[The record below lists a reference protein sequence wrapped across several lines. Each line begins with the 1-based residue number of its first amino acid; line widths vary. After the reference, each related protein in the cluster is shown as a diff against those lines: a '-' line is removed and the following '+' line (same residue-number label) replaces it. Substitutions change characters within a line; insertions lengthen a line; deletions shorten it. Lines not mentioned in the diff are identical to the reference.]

1 LNFSKKLIWVITDGS
16 QGMISQG
23 MGLAQQFNNNILSIK
38 TNLLFPWSK
47 LQPGILPIFPWIFL
61 NDLNFTSPPDIVIS
75 CGRKSVYLSIYL
87 KKKYKNIINIHIQNP
102 KTNFKYFNYIIAPEH
117 DSIRGNNVINSI
129 GALHKFNKNIFKEV
143 LDDNFSLPKKNLIS
157 VIIGGSNN
165 HYNFSIKEIEK
176 LISKIK
182 NLKKYNLKY
191 NFLIIFS
198 RRTTNEARNLIAE
211 KLSNISRIVEDT
223 EKNPYT
229 YALKHSDLFIITS
242 DSTSMISECAITGN
256 PIYIFHLTYKRKS
269 KRMEKFHKQFNKL
282 NITKKLDSKNN
293 FIPWSYNALNESER
307 IAGILKER
315 IIKVIS

>member
-1 LNFSKKLIWVITDGS
+1 MLS
-16 QGMISQG
+16 QGI
-23 MGLAQQFNNNILSIK
+23 GLAQQFNSNILTIK

-87 KKKYKNIINIHIQNP
+87 KKRFKDIINIHIQNP
-102 KTNFKYFNYIIAPEH
+102 KTYFKHFNYIVAPKH
-117 DSIRGNNVINSI
+117 DNIKGENIIDSI

-143 LDDNFSLPKKNLIS
+143 IDDDFSLPKKKLIS

-165 HYNFSIKEIEK
+165 HYDFSIKEIEK
-176 LISKIK
+176 LIVKIK
-182 NLKKYNLKY
+182 DLKKDNSEY

-198 RRTTNEARNLIAE
+198 RRTTSEVKNLVAE
-211 KLSNISRIVEDT
+211 KLNNISNVVKDA

-229 YALKHSDLFIITS
+229 YALKYSDFFIITS

-256 PIYIFHLTYKRKS
+256 PIYVFHLPYKRKS
-269 KRMEKFHKQFNKL
+269 KRMEKFHKKFHAL
-282 NITKKLDSKNN
+282 NITKKLDGKNN
-293 FIPWSYNALNESER
+293 LIAWTYNSLNESKR
-307 IAGILKER
+307 IASILKER
-315 IIKVIS
+315 IIKET

>member
-1 LNFSKKLIWVITDGS
+1 MLS
-16 QGMISQG
+16 QGI
-23 MGLAQQFNNNILSIK
+23 GLAQQFNSNILTIK

-87 KKKYKNIINIHIQNP
+87 KKRFKDIVNIHIQNP
-102 KTNFKYFNYIIAPEH
+102 KTYFKHFNYIVAPKH
-117 DSIRGNNVINSI
+117 DNIKGENIIDSI

-143 LDDNFSLPKKNLIS
+143 IDGDFSLPKKKLIS

-165 HYNFSIKEIEK
+165 HYDFSIKEIEK
-176 LISKIK
+176 LIVKIK
-182 NLKKYNLKY
+182 DLKKDNSEY

-198 RRTTNEARNLIAE
+198 RRTTSEVKNLVAE
-211 KLSNISRIVEDT
+211 KLNNISNVVKDA

-229 YALKHSDLFIITS
+229 YALKYSDFFIITS

-256 PIYIFHLTYKRKS
+256 PIYVFHLSYKRKS

-282 NITKKLDSKNN
+282 NITKKLESKNI
-293 FIPWSYNALNESER
+293 FIPWTYNPLNESER
-307 IAGILKER
+307 IASILKER
-315 IIKVIS
+315 IIKAIS

>member
-1 LNFSKKLIWVITDGS
+1 MLS
-16 QGMISQG
+16 QGI
-23 MGLAQQFNNNILSIK
+23 GLAQQFNNNILTIK

-87 KKKYKNIINIHIQNP
+87 KKRFKDIINIHIQNP
-102 KTNFKYFNYIIAPEH
+102 KTYFKHFNYIVAPKH
-117 DSIRGNNVINSI
+117 DNIKGENIIDSI

-143 LDDNFSLPKKNLIS
+143 IDDDFSLPKKKLIS

-165 HYNFSIKEIEK
+165 HYDFSIKEIEK
-176 LISKIK
+176 LIVKIK
-182 NLKKYNLKY
+182 DLKKDNSEY

-198 RRTTNEARNLIAE
+198 RRTTSEVKNLVAE
-211 KLSNISRIVEDT
+211 KLNNISNVVKDA

-229 YALKHSDLFIITS
+229 YALKYSDFFIITS

-256 PIYIFHLTYKRKS
+256 PIYVFHLSYKRKS
-269 KRMEKFHKQFNKL
+269 KRMEKFHKQFDEL
-282 NITKKLDSKNN
+282 NITKKLESKNI
-293 FIPWSYNALNESER
+293 FIPWTYNPLNESER
-307 IAGILKER
+307 IASILKER
-315 IIKVIS
+315 IIKAIS